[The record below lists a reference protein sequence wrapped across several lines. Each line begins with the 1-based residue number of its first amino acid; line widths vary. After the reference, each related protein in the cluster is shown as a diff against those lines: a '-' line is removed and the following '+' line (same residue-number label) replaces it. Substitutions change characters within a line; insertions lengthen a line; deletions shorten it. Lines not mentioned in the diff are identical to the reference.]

1 MAQSLEKFFLNKVK
15 TMPPVEVEMSPS
27 DLSKKKGGGLN
38 KGRKVRD
45 QILYRNN
52 GRCSFSTRLIA
63 RPSLD

>member
-38 KGRKVRD
+38 KGRKVRGR
-45 QILYRNN
+45 ILYQNN
-52 GRCSFSTRLIA
+52 G
-63 RPSLD
+63 P